1 MRIFYFMTMKIQ
13 LNGEQYVTQSRNLEG
28 LLRELNVEPGRVA
41 VELNMKIVK
50 KDRFAASEISE
61 GDQIEVVHF
70 VGGGCDPIK

>member
-70 VGGGCDPIK
+70 VGGGCDRIK

>member
-1 MRIFYFMTMKIQ
+1 MTMKIQ

-50 KDRFAASEISE
+50 KDRFAASEVSE

-70 VGGGCDPIK
+70 VGGGCDQIK

>member
-28 LLRELNVEPGRVA
+28 LLRELNVEPGKVA

-70 VGGGCDPIK
+70 VGGGCDRIK

>member
-13 LNGEQYVTQSRNLEG
+13 LNGEQYLTQSRNLEG

-61 GDQIEVVHF
+61 GDQIEVVQF
-70 VGGGCDPIK
+70 VGGGCDRIK

>member
-1 MRIFYFMTMKIQ
+1 MTMKIQ

-70 VGGGCDPIK
+70 VGGGCDRIK